1 MNQVKVNIPQE
12 ATRSYPILIAGG
24 LLTEPQRWL
33 PTTVAH
39 CVVISDDTVNGYY
52 GKILLQALK
61 QQGITPLQLTFAAGE
76 GSKSYA
82 VKQQLEA
89 QMFEHGCD
97 RDTLILALGGGVTGD
112 LAGFIAATYMRGIAY
127 IQLPTSLLAMVDSS
141 VGGKTGINNDYGKN
155 LIGAFL
161 QPQAVVSDIHCL
173 RTLPQAHRI
182 TGLVEAAKMF
192 ISNDKES
199 FALVQQQDKTALLSD
214 EALLVQIITRAVSI
228 KAGIVERD
236 QKERNSERA
245 VCNFGHTIAH
255 AIERISDYQLLHGD
269 AVALGILVEIRIAQ
283 LLGVLTEEVCLVIES
298 FLSRLGFAG
307 SQLAPFT
314 VEEVVAATRLD
325 KKAKAGRVYYVLLQQ
340 IGQMLTQQGKFTH
353 LVDDEIVTEAF
364 LKVSRGEFD
373 GR

>member
-1 MNQVKVNIPQE
+1 MRQVKVNIPQE
-12 ATRSYPILIAGG
+12 AARSYPILIAGG
-24 LLTEPQRWL
+24 LLKAPQHWL
-33 PTTVAH
+33 PTTVTH
-39 CVVISDDTVNGYY
+39 CVVISDATVNGYY
-52 GKILLQALK
+52 GEMLTQTLQ
-61 QQGITPLQLTFAAGE
+61 QQGIKPLQLTFPAGE
-76 GSKSYA
+76 QSKSYT

-89 QMFEHGCD
+89 QMFAHGCD
-97 RDTLILALGGGVTGD
+97 RDTVILALGGGVTGD
-112 LAGFIAATYMRGIAY
+112 LAGFVAATYMRGVAY

-141 VGGKTGINNDYGKN
+141 VGGKVGIDNDYGKN

-182 TGLVEAAKMF
+182 TGLVEAVKMF
-192 ISNDKES
+192 LSNDKES
-199 FALVQQQDKTALLSD
+199 FALVQQQDKDTLLND
-214 EALLVQIITRAVSI
+214 ETLLTDIIARAVSI

-255 AIERISDYQLLHGD
+255 AIERLSDYQLLHGN

-283 LLGVLTEEVCLVIES
+283 LLGVLAEEVCLVIEA

-307 SQLAPFT
+307 SQLAPFSI
-314 VEEVVAATRLD
+314 EEVIAATRLD
-325 KKAKAGRVYYVLLQQ
+325 KKAKAGKVYYVLLQQ
-340 IGQMLTQQGKFTH
+340 IGKMLTEQGKFTH
-353 LVDDEIVTEAF
+353 LVDDEVVTEAF